1 MKTVTVFTPTY
12 NRADLLVNLY
22 NSLVKQTSM
31 DFCWIIVDDGSK
43 DNTKE
48 VVNNWIKEGII
59 DIKYYYQENAGKMK
73 AHNNGVKH
81 TETELFLCVDSDD
94 YLTSDA
100 VEQIINTW
108 NNYRNNNMAGIIA
121 YKKLL
126 NCPEMNSVFPEKIEI
141 SSLSDLYN
149 NGFVGETALVFNTS
163 VIKQYLFPEIDGEK
177 FITEAYVYEQ
187 IDKTY
192 KYALLRYTC
201 MLCEYREDGYTN
213 NALRLRRDNPKGW
226 ALYYAQ
232 RSACNRKYREK
243 WRDLAYANC
252 FRILGKEKILFGDK
266 KLIGCLSIVPAI
278 YLLVRYKR
286 EFKKIL

>member
-1 MKTVTVFTPTY
+1 M
-12 NRADLLVNLY
+12 LVNLY

-177 FITEAYVYEQ
+177 FIR
-187 IDKTY
+187 
-192 KYALLRYTC
+192 ALLLGNGVQNYIKIGEKQGLLFR
-201 MLCEYREDGYTN
+201 MSAHNLILDGIMAWGIIGMGSFLIAIKRFVRKITRVFPGKHYFTFFIPLFSWF
-213 NALRLRRDNPKGW
+213 ALRMIGG
-226 ALYYAQ
+226 AFTSFSIFIMIFEFIYI
-232 RSACNRKYREK
+232 
-243 WRDLAYANC
+243 AYSQDDINYQV
-252 FRILGKEKILFGDK
+252 E
-266 KLIGCLSIVPAI
+266 
-278 YLLVRYKR
+278 
-286 EFKKIL
+286 E